1 MATSAPDHFLVVEDD
16 AVIRRAVARGA
27 KGLLE
32 PRYAETGVQ
41 ALDALRSAPLPRF
54 VLLDYMLPDLN
65 GLQVLRQLRADARCA
80 DLPVVMFSSIQDPR
94 RIQETLDA
102 GADGWVAK
110 PDDPEQLRKTVQAL
124 CAEWGGVGVPAPAS
138 TRPGRADG
146 SGHVDPYQGSRYR
159 IMWGGRC
166 VAAAKECGQLA
177 RVTEA
182 RDDAGAG
189 GGQGP
194 VHRLPGRTRYLP
206 LLLNDVV
213 TEDEAFD
220 AWASADPGL
229 NPARRDLTIEVR
241 DDNGVLLR
249 AYRLARCWP
258 SSYEGS
264 PFGPRPIRIHSLR
277 LEHEGWSRDGGPA
290 ASVQSSS

>member
-1 MATSAPDHFLVVEDD
+1 VGPQAPEHFLVVDDD
-16 AVIRRAVARGA
+16 AVIRRAVGRGA
-27 KGLLE
+27 QGLME
-32 PRYAETGVQ
+32 ARYAESGVE
-41 ALDALRSAPLPRF
+41 ALDLLGRSPLPRF

-110 PDDPEQLRKTVQAL
+110 PDDPEQLRKTVRAL
-124 CAEWGGVGVPAPAS
+124 CAEWGGVQAPAPA
-138 TRPGRADG
+138 PGRQARSDG
-146 SGHVDPYQGSRYR
+146 AAVDPYQGMRFR
-159 IMWGGRC
+159 ILWAGRC
-166 VAAAKECGQLA
+166 VAAAQECGQLA

-182 RDDAGAG
+182 RDNPGTG
-189 GGQGP
+189 TGP
-194 VHRLPGRTRYLP
+194 VHRSPGRTRYLP

-220 AWASADPGL
+220 GWAAADPGIT
-229 NPARRDLTIEVR
+229 PARRDLTIEVR
-241 DDNGVLLR
+241 DGNGVLLR
-249 AYRLARCWP
+249 AYRLTRCWP

-264 PFGPRPIRIHSLR
+264 PLGARPIRIHSLR
-277 LEHEGWSRDGGPA
+277 LEHEGWIRDGGPVPPA
-290 ASVQSSS
+290 RE

>member
-1 MATSAPDHFLVVEDD
+1 MPAAHDHFLVVEDD
-16 AVIRRAVARGA
+16 AVIRRAVGRGA
-27 KGLLE
+27 KGLME
-32 PRYAETGVQ
+32 PRYAENGVQ
-41 ALDALRSAPLPRF
+41 ALDALRSNMPLPRF

-110 PDDPEQLRKTVQAL
+110 PDDPEQLRKTIQAL
-124 CAEWGGVGVPAPAS
+124 CTEWGGVQPAVAPPA
-138 TRPGRADG
+138 RHPRADG
-146 SGHVDPYQGSRYR
+146 QVAVDPYAGFRYR
-159 IMWGGRC
+159 VVWGGRC
-166 VAAAKECGQLA
+166 VAAAKDCGQLA

-182 RDDAGAG
+182 KDEAG
-189 GGQGP
+189 GNGNGGSGP
-194 VHRLPGRTRYLP
+194 VRRMPGKTRYLP

-220 AWASADPGL
+220 AWAAADPGL
-229 NPARRDLTIEVR
+229 SPARRDLTIELR

-264 PFGPRPIRIHSLR
+264 PFGPRPVRIHALR

-290 ASVQSSS
+290 VAGSG